1 MIRIFPVCR
10 ILLMTS
16 LLLVSV
22 VQSAAAE
29 ESTWVFQHG
38 RYSHDHVTG
47 ARVAQYAP
55 LPRIRQLADTS
66 SFSSG
71 YHRTRVQIRGTD
83 GSVDTYNRVENYGNN
98 RGGIDAEWERYNDVW
113 QRSVLA
119 GGYSRGYSTG
129 NRYSN
134 SPSYG
139 YGYPSH
145 RGPIVSPYGYGGIGG
160 GYGGHHGYEDAPPP
174 PVE

>member
-1 MIRIFPVCR
+1 MIRT
-10 ILLMTS
+10 LLMTS
-16 LLLVSV
+16 LFLVPV

-29 ESTWVFQHG
+29 ESTWVFQRG
-38 RYSHDHVTG
+38 RYSHDHATG

-55 LPRIRQLADTS
+55 LPHIRQLADTS
-66 SFSSG
+66 LVSSG

-83 GSVDTYNRVENYGNN
+83 GSVDTYNRVQNYGNN

-119 GGYSRGYSTG
+119 GGYGRGYGVG

-134 SPSYG
+134 PPSYG
-139 YGYPSH
+139 YGYPSR
-145 RGPIVSPYGYGGIGG
+145 RGRIVSPY
-160 GYGGHHGYEDAPPP
+160 GYGGHHGYEDAPSPP
-174 PVE
+174 AE